1 MTTPTLPA
9 PALTATPDPT
19 VPLDPSTAESHP
31 RRRVHL
37 LDVIRAEWVKFRSV
51 RSTSLAL
58 IATGVVTVVLGMVF
72 SATAE
77 SGEDV
82 PNAAAGLSGP
92 VQLALGAVD
101 LTAMIVGVLGVLVIA
116 GEYSTGLIR
125 TTFAAVGSRLSV
137 LGAKA
142 VVLGLATT
150 VAISVTA
157 VLALWLGQAV
167 YAGDQAILEL
177 SDPAA
182 IEVVVGTTVYVTGIA
197 LMGLSLGAI
206 LRSTASGIG
215 VLVGGVFILP
225 GLMQLL
231 PDAFTDVVLKYL
243 PSEAG
248 SVMMST
254 VSDPNLLSTG
264 EAYAVFAA
272 WVIGLLAV
280 AGVLTRIRDA

>member
-1 MTTPTLPA
+1 L
-9 PALTATPDPT
+9 
-19 VPLDPSTAESHP
+19 
-31 RRRVHL
+31 HL
-37 LDVIRAEWVKFRSV
+37 LDVIAGEWVKFRSV

-58 IATGVVTVVLGMVF
+58 IGAAVATVALGMIF
-72 SATAE
+72 SATAG
-77 SGEDV
+77 SGEDA
-82 PNAAAGLSGP
+82 PNAAVGLTDP

-101 LTAMIVGVLGVLVIA
+101 LTAMIVGVLGVLIIA

-125 TTFAAVGSRLSV
+125 TTFAAVGNRVSV
-137 LGAKA
+137 LVAKA
-142 VVLGLATT
+142 IVLGLATM
-150 VAISVTA
+150 VVMSVTT
-157 VLALWLGQAV
+157 VLALWLGQGV
-167 YAGDQAILEL
+167 YAGDEATLALTDPDAIGV
-177 SDPAA
+177 
-182 IEVVVGTTVYVTGIA
+182 IVGTTVYVTGIA
-197 LMGLSLGAI
+197 LIGLSLGSI

-231 PDAFTDVVLKYL
+231 PDSFTDVVLKYL

-264 EAYAVFAA
+264 EAYVVFAA
-272 WVIGLLAV
+272 WVLGLLVV